1 MARPLDELA
10 RRAMFKLLD
19 RIGEGRLVLREPGG
33 ELEFGQNRFRHPV
46 SATIEVHD
54 PHFYTA
60 FLRGS
65 LGLAESYIDGEWDCD
80 DLTSLVRI
88 GARNMPALDRARDF
102 YRLAERPA
110 RAIGAL
116 LHDEQRH
123 KRKTAGH
130 YDTGNEL
137 FTRFLDSDTLA
148 YSSGIFRSPDDTLAD
163 ASREKFDRVCRR
175 LRLSPEDHVL
185 EIGTGWGGFA
195 IHAAS
200 EYGCRV
206 TTATISREQRVLAEE
221 RVRDAGLEDLIE
233 IVEQDFSKLEGSYDK
248 LVSIEMIESIG
259 WRRFDEF
266 FAACDRLLK
275 PDGAMCLQI
284 ITIDDRAYEAEKMS
298 RSFIN
303 TLIFPGG
310 SLPSNEFIARAIAK
324 HTDMRMIAHEDITE
338 HYPETLRR
346 WRRNLNAGFDE
357 LRPLGYDERFRRLWN
372 LYFAYCEAGFI
383 ERRILVG
390 QTVFAKPGHRGDAS
404 LDESE
409 RPSRLSSAG
418 AAEPGDLLS
427 A

>member
-1 MARPLDELA
+1 MSRGIDDFA
-10 RRAMFKLLD
+10 RRGMIKLLG
-19 RIGEGRLVLREPGG
+19 RVQSGRLVLREPGQV
-33 ELEFGQNRFRHPV
+33 LEFGENRFEQPLA
-46 SATIEVHD
+46 ATVDVHD

-65 LGLAESYIDGEWDCD
+65 LGLAESYIAGEWDCD
-80 DLTSLVRI
+80 DLTSLVRV
-88 GARNMPALDRARDF
+88 GARNMPALDRARGA

-116 LHDEQRH
+116 LHDEHRH
-123 KRKTAGH
+123 KRRTSGH

-148 YSSGIFRSPDDTLAD
+148 YSSGIFNSPGDTLAD
-163 ASREKFDRVCRR
+163 ASHEKFDRVCRR
-175 LRLSPEDHVL
+175 LRLSPADHVV

-195 IHAAS
+195 MHAAAN
-200 EYGCRV
+200 YGCRV
-206 TTATISREQRVLAEE
+206 TTTTISREQLLLAER
-221 RVRDAGLEDLIE
+221 RVHQAGLEHLIT
-233 IVEQDFSKLEGSYDK
+233 IVESDFAKLEGQYDK
-248 LVSIEMIESIG
+248 LVSIEMIESVG

-266 FAACDRLLK
+266 FRVCNRLLK
-275 PDGAMCLQI
+275 PDGAMCLQV

-303 TLIFPGG
+303 TLVFDGG
-310 SLPSNEFIARAIAK
+310 SLPSNEFIAHAIAK
-324 HTDMRMIAHEDITE
+324 HTDMQMIAHEDITE

-346 WRRNLNAGFDE
+346 WRANFNASFGE
-357 LRPLGYDERFRRLWN
+357 LREFGYDERFQRLWN

-390 QTVFAKPGHRGDAS
+390 QTVFAKPGYRGDGS
-404 LDESE
+404 LGESSLAA
-409 RPSRLSSAG
+409 PARLRSAI
-418 AAEPGDLLS
+418 S

>member
-1 MARPLDELA
+1 MI
-10 RRAMFKLLD
+10 KLLG
-19 RIGEGRLVLREPGG
+19 RVQSGRLVLREPGQV
-33 ELEFGQNRFRHPV
+33 LEFGENRFEQPLA
-46 SATIEVHD
+46 ATVDVHD

-65 LGLAESYIDGEWDCD
+65 LGLAESYIAGEWDCD
-80 DLTSLVRI
+80 DLTSLVRV
-88 GARNMPALDRARDF
+88 GARNMPALDRARGA

-116 LHDEQRH
+116 LHDEHRH
-123 KRKTAGH
+123 KRRTSGH

-148 YSSGIFRSPDDTLAD
+148 YSSGIFNSPGDTLAD
-163 ASREKFDRVCRR
+163 ASHEKFDRVCRR
-175 LRLSPEDHVL
+175 LRLSPADHVV

-195 IHAAS
+195 MHAAAN
-200 EYGCRV
+200 YGCRV
-206 TTATISREQRVLAEE
+206 TTTTISREQLLLAEQRVLQ
-221 RVRDAGLEDLIE
+221 AGLEHLIT
-233 IVEQDFSKLEGSYDK
+233 IVESDFAKLEGQYDK
-248 LVSIEMIESIG
+248 LVSIEMIESVG

-266 FAACDRLLK
+266 FRACNRLLK
-275 PDGAMCLQI
+275 PDGAMCLQV

-303 TLIFPGG
+303 TLVFDGG
-310 SLPSNEFIARAIAK
+310 SLPSNEFIAHAIAK
-324 HTDMRMIAHEDITE
+324 HTDMQMIAHEDITE

-346 WRRNLNAGFDE
+346 WRANFNASFGE
-357 LRPLGYDERFRRLWN
+357 LREFGYDERFQRLWN

-390 QTVFAKPGHRGDAS
+390 QTVFAKSGYRGDGS
-404 LDESE
+404 LGESLLAA
-409 RPSRLSSAG
+409 PARLRSAI
-418 AAEPGDLLS
+418 S

>member
-1 MARPLDELA
+1 MSRGFDDFA
-10 RRAMFKLLD
+10 RRGMIKLLG
-19 RIGEGRLVLREPGG
+19 RVQSGRLVLREPGQV
-33 ELEFGQNRFRHPV
+33 LEFGENRFEQPLA
-46 SATIEVHD
+46 ATVDVHD

-65 LGLAESYIDGEWDCD
+65 LGLAESYIAGEWDCD
-80 DLTSLVRI
+80 DLTSLVRV
-88 GARNMPALDRARDF
+88 GARNMPALDRARGA

-116 LHDEQRH
+116 LHDEHRH
-123 KRKTAGH
+123 KRRTSGH

-148 YSSGIFRSPDDTLAD
+148 YSSGIFNSPGDTLAD
-163 ASREKFDRVCRR
+163 ASHEKFDRVCRR
-175 LRLSPEDHVL
+175 LRLSPADHVV

-195 IHAAS
+195 MHAAAN
-200 EYGCRV
+200 YGCRV
-206 TTATISREQRVLAEE
+206 TTTTISREQLLLAEQ
-221 RVRDAGLEDLIE
+221 RVHQAGLEHLIT
-233 IVEQDFSKLEGSYDK
+233 IVESDFAKLEGQYDK
-248 LVSIEMIESIG
+248 LVSIEMIESVG

-266 FAACDRLLK
+266 FRVCNRLLK
-275 PDGAMCLQI
+275 PDGAMCLQV

-303 TLIFPGG
+303 TLVFDGG
-310 SLPSNEFIARAIAK
+310 SLPSNEFIAHAIAK
-324 HTDMRMIAHEDITE
+324 YTDMQMIAHEDITE

-346 WRRNLNAGFDE
+346 WRANFNASFGE
-357 LRPLGYDERFRRLWN
+357 LREFGYDERFQRLWN

-390 QTVFAKPGHRGDAS
+390 QTVFAKPGYRGDGS
-404 LDESE
+404 LGESSLAA
-409 RPSRLSSAG
+409 PARLRSAI
-418 AAEPGDLLS
+418 S

>member
-1 MARPLDELA
+1 MARSLDEIA
-10 RRAMFKLLD
+10 RRVMFKILG
-19 RIGEGRLVLREPGG
+19 RVTEGRVVLRESEGIY
-33 ELEFGQNRFRHPV
+33 EFGQNRFRHPLT
-46 SATIEVHD
+46 ATVEVRD

-65 LGLAESYIDGEWDCD
+65 LGLAESYIDGEWECD

-88 GARNMPALDRARDF
+88 GARNMPALDRARSI
-102 YRLAERPA
+102 YRVAERPA

-116 LHDEQRH
+116 LHDEHLH
-123 KRKTAGH
+123 KRKTSAH

-175 LRLSPEDHVL
+175 LNLGPDDHVI
-185 EIGTGWGGFA
+185 EIGTGWGGFS
-195 IHAAS
+195 IHAAAN
-200 EYGCRV
+200 YGCRV
-206 TTATISREQRVLAEE
+206 TTATISREQHLLAER
-221 RVRDAGLEDLIE
+221 RVSESGLDHLIE
-233 IVEQDFSKLEGSYDK
+233 IVERDFSKIEGAYDK

-266 FAACDRLLK
+266 FEACNRLLK
-275 PDGAMCLQI
+275 PDGAMCLQV
-284 ITIDDRAYEAEKMS
+284 ITIDDRAYEAEKMA

-310 SLPSNEFIARAIAK
+310 SLPSNEYIARAIAK
-324 HTDMRMIAHEDITE
+324 HTDTRLIAHEDITE

-346 WRRNLNAGFDE
+346 WREKFNASFGE
-357 LRPLGYDERFRRLWN
+357 LRSFGYDDRFQRLWN

-390 QTVFAKPGHRGDAS
+390 QSVFAKPGYRGDAVIG
-404 LDESE
+404 DERGLPALRE
-409 RPSRLSSAG
+409 VQAG
-418 AAEPGDLLS
+418 SGGGLS

>member
-1 MARPLDELA
+1 MARPFDKLADSVA
-10 RRAMFKLLD
+10 RRAMFKILD
-19 RIGEGRLVLREPGG
+19 RVDEGRLVLREPGG
-33 ELEFGQNRFRHPV
+33 EYVFGQTRFAHPV
-46 SATIEVHD
+46 TAAVEVHD
-54 PHFYTA
+54 PHFYA
-60 FLRGS
+60 SFARGS

-88 GARNMPALDRARDF
+88 GARNMPALDRARAA

-116 LHDEQRH
+116 LHDEHRH
-123 KRKTAGH
+123 KRRTSGH

-137 FTRFLDSDTLA
+137 FTRFLDDDTLA
-148 YSSGIFRSPDDTLAD
+148 YSSGIFTGPDDTLAD

-175 LRLSPEDHVL
+175 LRLSPEDHVV

-195 IHAAS
+195 IHAAAN
-200 EYGCRV
+200 YGCRV
-206 TTATISREQRVLAEE
+206 TTTTISREQLALAEQ
-221 RVRDAGLEDLIE
+221 RVREAGLEHLVT
-233 IVEQDFSKLEGSYDK
+233 IVESDFAKLEGQYDK

-266 FAACDRLLK
+266 FRVCNRLLK
-275 PDGAMCLQI
+275 PDGAMCLQV

-303 TLIFPGG
+303 TLVFDGG
-310 SLPSNEFIARAIAK
+310 SLPSNEFIARAIAR
-324 HTDMRMIAHEDITE
+324 HTDTRMIAHEDITE

-346 WRRNLNAGFDE
+346 WRENFNARFGE
-357 LRPLGYDERFRRLWN
+357 LREYGYDERFQRLWN

-390 QTVFAKPGHRGDAS
+390 QTVFAKPGYRGDAS
-404 LDESE
+404 LGAPPVAVPVPL
-409 RPSRLSSAG
+409 RTAISA
-418 AAEPGDLLS
+418 
-427 A
+427 

>member
-1 MARPLDELA
+1 MI
-10 RRAMFKLLD
+10 KLLG
-19 RIGEGRLVLREPGG
+19 RVQSGRLVLREPGRV
-33 ELEFGQNRFRHPV
+33 LEFGENRFEQPLA
-46 SATIEVHD
+46 ATVDVHD

-65 LGLAESYIDGEWDCD
+65 LGLAESYIAGEWDCD
-80 DLTSLVRI
+80 DLTSLVRV
-88 GARNMPALDRARDF
+88 GARNMPALDRARGA

-116 LHDEQRH
+116 LHDEHRH
-123 KRKTAGH
+123 KRRTSGH

-148 YSSGIFRSPDDTLAD
+148 YSSGIFNSPGDTLAD
-163 ASREKFDRVCRR
+163 ASHEKFDRVCRR
-175 LRLSPEDHVL
+175 LRLSPADHVV

-195 IHAAS
+195 MHAAAN
-200 EYGCRV
+200 YGCRV
-206 TTATISREQRVLAEE
+206 TTTTISREQLLLAER
-221 RVRDAGLEDLIE
+221 RVHQAGLEHLITIIE
-233 IVEQDFSKLEGSYDK
+233 SDFAKLEGQYDK
-248 LVSIEMIESIG
+248 LVSIEMIESVG

-266 FAACDRLLK
+266 FRVCNRLLK
-275 PDGAMCLQI
+275 PDGAMCLQV

-303 TLIFPGG
+303 TLVFDGG
-310 SLPSNEFIARAIAK
+310 SLPSNEFIAHAIAK
-324 HTDMRMIAHEDITE
+324 HTDMQMIAHEDITE

-346 WRRNLNAGFDE
+346 WRANFNASFGE
-357 LRPLGYDERFRRLWN
+357 LREFGYDERFQRLWN

-390 QTVFAKPGHRGDAS
+390 QTVFAKPGYRGDGS
-404 LDESE
+404 LGESSLAA
-409 RPSRLSSAG
+409 PARLRSAI
-418 AAEPGDLLS
+418 S